1 LNIVFF
7 CTIDPNHFH
16 TFFDTRT
23 AQQELHDRF
32 LASELEEFKFGLVV
46 AHRKSYTIKIHRE
59 MKEFVADNIVRW
71 KEEKPAWFKIDK
83 IPDDFLPQAVLEA
96 EGGAQRRRPS
106 MFFSEMGFTT
116 RRKKNSAENV

>member
-1 LNIVFF
+1 MNIVFF
-7 CTIDPNHFH
+7 CTIDPSYSH
-16 TFFDTRT
+16 TFFSTQTGPPYNCEWVLTSEEDKVKYT
-23 AQQELHDRF
+23 AAFVWRLS
-32 LASELEEFKFGLVV
+32 ATK
-46 AHRKSYTIKIHRE
+46 KIHQE
-59 MKEFVADNIVRW
+59 VKEWVADNIVRW

-83 IPDDFLPQAVLEA
+83 IPDDFLPQAELEA